1 MPLGPLDGMKLPSA
15 SRQNGGYQK
24 TSALCPEEH
33 SGREAVGQKKPRN
46 TQRGTVRISTGSPS
60 GLGSPQDDRTLHS
73 EGVSIAARTD
83 LIGPVIIQ
91 DGLFGTGLRAHAY
104 GARFRSCIDG
114 IVHRSAEILIL
125 LLMSGSPELFTGCL
139 EIKGVCARGR

>member
-1 MPLGPLDGMKLPSA
+1 M
-15 SRQNGGYQK
+15 
-24 TSALCPEEH
+24 
-33 SGREAVGQKKPRN
+33 V
-46 TQRGTVRISTGSPS
+46 
-60 GLGSPQDDRTLHS
+60 
-73 EGVSIAARTD
+73 
-83 LIGPVIIQ
+83 IQ

-139 EIKGVCARGR
+139 KIKGHRPRHDAIPRFVRLLWSSTSRNGGAFATVLE